1 MELRE
6 GMVVILRDN
15 YWLLLYQIS
24 SSPTILRNEFLLAH
38 ALAIILEFSCKLQR
52 DTCFVCGKAE
62 NCSRLLWQVLILPLN
77 L

>member
-24 SSPTILRNEFLLAH
+24 SSPTILRNEFLLVH
-38 ALAIILEFSCKLQR
+38 ALAIVLDFSCVSYKETLVSFVGR
-52 DTCFVCGKAE
+52 LKTVVVCFD
-62 NCSRLLWQVLILPLN
+62 RF
-77 L
+77 